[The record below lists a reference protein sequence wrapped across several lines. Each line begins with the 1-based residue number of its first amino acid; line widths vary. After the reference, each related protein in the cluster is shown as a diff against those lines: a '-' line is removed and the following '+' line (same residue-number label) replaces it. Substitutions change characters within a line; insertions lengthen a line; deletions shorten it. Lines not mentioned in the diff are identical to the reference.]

1 MTDSPPFPLGIV
13 TAREH
18 ASHLINAYAHKSAIL
33 EAATSETK
41 AQIAALTA
49 ALNKAATPHLAE
61 LDAIADEAK
70 KLALEFGPEI
80 FGEER
85 HTLIEN
91 GYCLG
96 TRTADVVTC
105 DDEAAT
111 ITALMRESAKG
122 ATEGDRL
129 AASACLRL
137 DPQLNKQYILSQFD
151 SAPEWFALYGIGIA
165 ERVIASLKPAPK
177 PRTKKAS
184 KLKAAEQAEEQE
196 AA

>member
-1 MTDSPPFPLGIV
+1 MNDSPLSPGIV

-18 ASHLINAYAHKSAIL
+18 ASHLINAYAHKAAIL
-33 EAATSETK
+33 EAATGETK

-80 FGEER
+80 FGER

-122 ATEGDRL
+122 ATEADRL

-137 DPQLNKQYILSQFD
+137 DPQLNKQYVLSQFD

-184 KLKAAEQAEEQE
+184 KLKAAEQAEESE